1 MEYNCLRRDNPSV
14 LTIQGNI
21 ELMNR
26 IALRCSNLV
35 AFLAI
40 LVLAGSA
47 TADSYKLQ
55 PGDILE
61 VSVWKEP
68 DLERDVLVTPDGTIA
83 FPLVGGVDAGKMSVE
98 QLSNEIAS
106 KLEKYIPDPVV
117 TVSLKQMLGNRIYI
131 LGKVNK
137 PGEFVINR
145 NVDILQALSMAGGL
159 NPFADGDAIQVLR
172 RHQDGNQ
179 TATGFSYSAVEKG
192 DLKQNRILL
201 PGDVILV
208 P

>member
-1 MEYNCLRRDNPSV
+1 MYSPILLLAV
-14 LTIQGNI
+14 L
-21 ELMNR
+21 L
-26 IALRCSNLV
+26 C
-35 AFLAI
+35 
-40 LVLAGSA
+40 AGPA
-47 TADSYKLQ
+47 AGETYKLQ

-83 FPLVGGVDAGKMSVE
+83 FPLVGGVDASKMSVE
-98 QLSNEIAS
+98 QLSREIAS

-117 TVSLKQMLGNRIYI
+117 TVSLKQMLGNRIYV

-145 NVDILQALSMAGGL
+145 NVDVLQALSMAGGF
-159 NPFADGDAIQVLR
+159 NPFADSDDIQVLR
-172 RHQDGNQ
+172 RQDGKQ
-179 TATGFSYSAVEKG
+179 TSMPFSYSAVEKG
-192 DLKQNRILL
+192 DLAQNRILL

>member
-1 MEYNCLRRDNPSV
+1 MKKSTLRFAGFIVFLS
-14 LTIQGNI
+14 L
-21 ELMNR
+21 
-26 IALRCSNLV
+26 LV
-35 AFLAI
+35 VA
-40 LVLAGSA
+40 SA
-47 TADSYKLQ
+47 VSAESYKLQ

-83 FPLVGGVDAGKMSVE
+83 FPLVGGVDASKMSVE
-98 QLSNEIAS
+98 QLSSEIAS

-172 RHQDGNQ
+172 RLGDGKQ
-179 TATGFSYSAVEKG
+179 TSTQFSFSAVEKG
-192 DLKQNRILL
+192 DLDQNRILL

>member
-1 MEYNCLRRDNPSV
+1 
-14 LTIQGNI
+14 
-21 ELMNR
+21 MNKF
-26 IALRCSNLV
+26 ALRFSSLIV
-35 AFLAI
+35 FLAI
-40 LVLAGSA
+40 LVSA
-47 TADSYKLQ
+47 LPAIADSYRLQ

-98 QLSNEIAS
+98 QLSHEIAS

-117 TVSLKQMLGNRIYI
+117 TVSLKQMLGNRVYV

-145 NVDILQALSMAGGL
+145 NVDVLQALSMAGGL

-172 RHQDGNQ
+172 RHQDGSQ
-179 TATGFSYSAVEKG
+179 TAARFSYSAVEKG
-192 DLKQNRILL
+192 DLKQNRLLL

>member
-1 MEYNCLRRDNPSV
+1 MKRS
-14 LTIQGNI
+14 
-21 ELMNR
+21 ELC
-26 IALRCSNLV
+26 ISSLV
-35 AFLAI
+35 IFLALLI
-40 LVLAGSA
+40 LAGSA
-47 TADSYKLQ
+47 AAASYKLQ

-68 DLERDVLVTPDGTIA
+68 DLVRDVLVTPDGTIA
-83 FPLVGGVDAGKMSVE
+83 FPLVGGVDASKMSVE
-98 QLSNEIAS
+98 QLSKEIAS

-117 TVSLKQMLGNRIYI
+117 TVSLKQMLGNRIYV

-137 PGEFVINR
+137 PGEFVVNR

-159 NPFADGDAIQVLR
+159 NPFADGGAIQVLR
-172 RHQDGNQ
+172 RNNGKQSSMR
-179 TATGFSYSAVEKG
+179 FSYSAVENG